1 MAESVTIEAV
11 PRDPA
16 KNAGTGSRVS
26 RRLRAQ
32 GRVPAIVYGHKQTP
46 QPISVSREAVALLL
60 KKASHLATLR
70 IEGGSETV
78 LVKDLQWDHLG
89 KEILHVDFSRVS
101 ADERIET
108 TVKLVAT
115 GQAPGQAAGGI
126 LEVLMHD
133 LRVTCRAGAIPD
145 EVRVDIGNLGVDEGI
160 HVRDLSL
167 PEGVESRDDKDK
179 LVLHVTS
186 RATQAIATTG
196 EVAGPN
202 EPEVIGKKEKEEKEK
217 DKEK

>member
-1 MAESVTIEAV
+1 MSESVTIEAIA
-11 PRDPA
+11 RDPA
-16 KNAGTGSRVS
+16 KNQGTGSRVA

-46 QPISVSREAVALLL
+46 QPVSITREAVTLLL

-70 IEGGSETV
+70 IGGDAETV

-89 KEILHVDFSRVS
+89 KEVLHIDFSRVS

-108 TVKLVAT
+108 TVKLHPV
-115 GQAPGQAAGGI
+115 GHAPGQAAGGI
-126 LEVLMHD
+126 LEVLMHE

-145 EVRVDIGNLGVDEGI
+145 EVRVEIGGLELDQGI
-160 HVRDLSL
+160 HVRDLTL
-167 PEGVESRDDKDK
+167 PEGVQAADDKDK

-186 RATQAIATTG
+186 RATQAVAPTT
-196 EVAGPN
+196 EAGGPS